1 MDEHERGQAR
11 QEVEDSVSPWLLW
24 AAWLLVAGGVWW
36 CWYATWR
43 EGVPKDSSSVLLDL
57 SADYV
62 LSKWLPAVAALA
74 SLAVGVAR
82 MMIGGSSLR
91 FLLAATGLVGIKALT
106 LGIEILIRL

>member
-1 MDEHERGQAR
+1 MDARERGWAR
-11 QEVEDSVSPWLLW
+11 QKVEESMAPWLLC
-24 AAWLLVAGGVWW
+24 AAWLLVAGGVSW

-43 EGVPKDSSSVLLDL
+43 EEVPKDSSSVLLDL

-74 SLAVGVAR
+74 SLVVGVAQ
-82 MMIGGSSLR
+82 MMVGGSSLR